1 MLLEVIVTGPEDAE
15 AATAGGAD
23 RLELVGEPER
33 GGMTP
38 SASVVRSVLA
48 ATALPVRVMVRRQEA
63 HVLGRPEIDDLV
75 RDVDT
80 LDAAE
85 LVCGAARPDG
95 TPDIDALA
103 PVVEAIAGRPWTF
116 HRAID
121 SAPDLPTAV
130 RDVLALPGCDQ
141 VLTAGDPAGVEA
153 GVRRLRELLARAAVP
168 VDAVLV
174 GGGVTEEN
182 LGDVLAAGA
191 HHVHVGRSVRR
202 EGAWSGAVLPELV
215 ARLAADLR
223 GS

>member
-38 SASVVRSVLA
+38 SPSVVRSVLA
-48 ATALPVRVMVRRQEA
+48 ATGLPVRVMVRRREA
-63 HVLGRPEIDDLV
+63 HILAGSEIDELV
-75 RDVDT
+75 RDVDA

-95 TPDIDALA
+95 MPDIDALA

-121 SAPDLPTAV
+121 GAPDLPAAA

-141 VLTAGDPAGVEA
+141 VLTAGDPSGVEA
-153 GVRRLRELLARAAVP
+153 GVRRLRELLAKTAAP
-168 VDAVLV
+168 ADAVLV

-202 EGAWSGAVLPELV
+202 EGAWSGAVLPEVV
-215 ARLAADLR
+215 AQMASALR
-223 GS
+223 R